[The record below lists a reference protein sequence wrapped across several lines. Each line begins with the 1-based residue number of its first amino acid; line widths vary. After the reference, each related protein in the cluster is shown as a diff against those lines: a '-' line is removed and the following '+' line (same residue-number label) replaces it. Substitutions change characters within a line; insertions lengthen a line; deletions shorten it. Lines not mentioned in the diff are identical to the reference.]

1 MERIDQYSD
10 PDLERNT
17 LAMLLQDGEAALR
30 YFPRLLPRH
39 FTDENVGRLFTLAR
53 RFTMRSGSLLV
64 REVLRIELSTLY
76 PTRLDVADNVLGMY
90 DQLIAVPSETPP
102 AFLVERLMNY
112 ARVRGM
118 LGAVKRSI
126 DLLDGGRMEDSLRV
140 YEETALALQVAD
152 PSVFITRGEVIED
165 FEKRKALI
173 ADMQKNPDKYRGVQ
187 TGIDELDRVTG
198 GLWNGELGFCFGKTG
213 VGKSFFLLQIAYQ
226 AYLNGLKVLVIPVEM
241 PLIQWQRRFDARMS
255 KVAYNQFK
263 WATITASEML
273 QWERCILQSRDNNY
287 KRGARV
293 FITHMPIGSPV
304 SGTRT
309 ELERLIRQGSAV
321 DLLVIDYGTLLIPL
335 ELGGSQQEKYTN
347 IFQELKA
354 IATSYDIPIWTAAQ
368 LRRAAYQSE
377 RVTSED
383 VGYAMGMVHVSD
395 MAVGVSKSDADTLR
409 KRLFLSIAKFRD
421 GSYNR
426 LITCR
431 PNFGLAM
438 IHDTL

>member
-39 FTDENVGRLFTLAR
+39 FTDENVSRLFTLAR
-53 RFTMRSGSLLV
+53 RFTLKAGSLLI
-64 REVLRIELSTLY
+64 RDVLRIELSTLY
-76 PTRLDVADNVLGMY
+76 PTSPDVVGNVLSMY
-90 DQLIAVPSETPP
+90 DQLIAVPPGTPP
-102 AFLVERLMNY
+102 AFLVDRLMNY

-118 LGAVKRSI
+118 LSTIKRSI

-140 YEETALALQVAD
+140 YEETALELQAAD

-173 ADMQKNPDKYRGVQ
+173 ADMKANPDKYRGVQ

-255 KVAYNQFK
+255 KVAYDQFK
-263 WATITASEML
+263 WATITASEMM
-273 QWERCILQSRDNNY
+273 QWERCILQSRSDHY
-287 KRGARV
+287 ERGARV

-304 SGTRT
+304 SGIRT
-309 ELERLIRQGSAV
+309 ELERLIRQDFAV
-321 DLLVIDYGTLLIPL
+321 DLLVLDYGTLLIPL

-395 MAVGVSKSDADTLR
+395 MAVGISKSDADTLR
-409 KRLFLSIAKFRD
+409 RRLFLSIAKFRD